1 MKVLLTGGSGLLGR
15 QVLALFKAENVDCTG
30 LCFSRASEGLVKL
43 DITNF
48 DETRSY
54 IEKLRP
60 THIIHAAAQRFP
72 DKVEADFEGTL
83 KLNVESTR
91 NLAQVCKELGSRMI
105 YISTDYVFDGE
116 HPPFFP
122 DNKPNPLNK
131 YGETKL
137 QGEQAMLAVD
147 PNFIVLRIPVLYG
160 GVTSLNESAVTVLLD
175 VIRGGKPAKM
185 SSYEVRCP
193 SHTQDIAKILLDLI
207 TKAPEGGVYQWC
219 GFDKLSKW
227 DMCQLIGKELGLDIS
242 HLEEVRGAGGTPRPR
257 DVELDR
263 EKLRRLGIEH
273 HTNFK
278 EGILAELIR
287 FN

>member
-1 MKVLLTGGSGLLGR
+1 MKQEVGGSGLLGR
-15 QVLALFKAENVDCTG
+15 QVLALFKAENVYCTG

-60 THIIHAAAQRFP
+60 THVIHAAAQRFP

-83 KLNVESTR
+83 KLNVESSR

-105 YISTDYVFDGE
+105 YISTDYVFHGE
-116 HPPFFP
+116 
-122 DNKPNPLNK
+122 
-131 YGETKL
+131 E
-137 QGEQAMLAVD
+137 AMLAVD
-147 PNFIVLRIPVLYG
+147 QNFIVLRIPVLYG

-175 VIRGGKPAKM
+175 VIRGGKPTKM

-207 TKAPEGGVYQWC
+207 RKAPEGGVYQWC

-227 DMCQLIGKELGLDIS
+227 DMCQLIGKELSLDVS

-287 FN
+287 FS